1 MQIPAVK
8 IGTRSSKLALVQ
20 AREVQKR
27 LMQAH
32 NMPQSAF
39 DIIPMSTAGDRMLDR
54 SLAEIGG
61 KGLFTEEIETAL
73 ASGHIDIAVHSTKDM
88 PTVLPQGLH
97 LSTFLK
103 REDPRDAFIGRSVK
117 RLADLP
123 QGARVGSSSLRRQA
137 LIRNLRPDLE
147 IVLFRGNVQSR
158 LEKLRDGVVE
168 GTFLALA
175 GLKRLGLQ
183 DVATQIMNS
192 EEFLPAPGQGAI
204 AIESRIGDKRMDDLL
219 RPLADPLTHQQ
230 LACERTFLAALDGS
244 CRTPLG
250 ALALIE
256 GDDLRFSGMIATPD
270 GTVMYRIT
278 LAGTVQDAAAIGREA
293 ALKLRKQAG
302 DAFFAGWP

>member
-1 MQIPAVK
+1 MQTPAVK

-20 AREVQKR
+20 ACEVRER

-32 NMPQSAF
+32 DMPQTAF
-39 DIIPMSTAGDRMLDR
+39 EIVPMSTAGDRMLDR

-73 ASGHIDIAVHSTKDM
+73 ANGHIDIAVHSTKDM

-123 QGARVGSSSLRRQA
+123 QGARVGLPSLRRQA
-137 LIRNLRPDLE
+137 LIRNLRPDLD

-158 LEKLRDGVVE
+158 LKKLHDGVVE

-183 DVATQIMNS
+183 DAATQIMDS
-192 EEFLPAPGQGAI
+192 GEFLPAPGQGAI
-204 AIESRIGDKRMDDLL
+204 AIESRIADKRIDSLL
-219 RPLADPLTHQQ
+219 APLADRTTHLQ
-230 LACERTFLAALDGS
+230 LACERSFLAALDGS

-250 ALALIE
+250 ALALID
-256 GDDLRFSGMIATPD
+256 GDNLHFSGMIATPG
-270 GTVMYRIT
+270 GTVMHRIK
-278 LAGTVQDAAAIGREA
+278 LAGAVKDAASIGKEA
-293 ALKLRKQAG
+293 ALKLREQAG
-302 DAFFAGWP
+302 DAFFAGWQ

>member
-1 MQIPAVK
+1 MQTPAVK
-8 IGTRSSKLALVQ
+8 IGTRGSKLALVQ
-20 AREVQKR
+20 ACEVRKR

-32 NMPQSAF
+32 NMLQTAF
-39 DIIPMSTAGDRMLDR
+39 EIIPMSTAGDRMLDR

-73 ASGHIDIAVHSTKDM
+73 ANGHIDIAVHSTKDM

-103 REDPRDAFIGRSVK
+103 REDPRDVFIGRSVK
-117 RLADLP
+117 HFADLP

-158 LEKLRDGVVE
+158 LKKLREGMVE

-183 DVATQIMNS
+183 DVATQIMDS

-204 AIESRIGDKRMDDLL
+204 AIESRIADKRIDSLL
-219 RPLADPLTHQQ
+219 APLADRTTHQQ
-230 LACERTFLAALDGS
+230 LACERSFLAALDGS

-250 ALALIE
+250 ALAVIE
-256 GDDLRFSGMIATPD
+256 GESLRFSGMIATPD
-270 GTVMYRIT
+270 GTVIHRIQLT
-278 LAGTVQDAAAIGREA
+278 GAVKDAAAIGQEA
-293 ALKLRKQAG
+293 AKRLREQAG
-302 DAFFAGWP
+302 DTFFAGWR